1 MSPVKRTVTL
11 LLVASLGGFS
21 AVAFTACG
29 EDDVFGGDAD
39 ENVKV
44 SLTERDLSPGRVE
57 VTAGEI
63 EFVVRNNG
71 DRLHAFAVDTPDGTE
86 RTDSIKPGETERV
99 TVSLSD
105 GEYRMYDPRG
115 GYRSRGV
122 SGTVI
127 VASGGTDTVP
137 ERTVTERTEEETVE
151 APPAEDPAVTQTQ
164 TETETQVQPP
174 PPPPA
179 QTVTKEVPTEPP
191 PMTTPTSP

>member
-1 MSPVKRTVTL
+1 MSPVRRIVTL
-11 LLVASLGGFS
+11 LLVASLGGSS
-21 AVAFTACG
+21 AVAFSACG
-29 EDDVFGGDAD
+29 EDDVIGGDAD
-39 ENVKV
+39 ENVEV

-86 RTDSIKPGETERV
+86 RTDDIKPGETERV

-115 GYRSRGV
+115 GYRARGV
-122 SGTVI
+122 SGTV
-127 VASGGTDTVP
+127 VVGSGGTDTVT
-137 ERTVTERTEEETVE
+137 ERTVTEEETVE
-151 APPAEDPAVTQTQ
+151 APPVEDPTQ

-174 PPPPA
+174 PPPPPPPA
-179 QTVTKEVPTEPP
+179 PTVTKEVPTEPP

>member
-1 MSPVKRTVTL
+1 MSPLKRIVTL
-11 LLVASLGGFS
+11 LLVASLGGSS

-29 EDDVFGGDAD
+29 EDDVLGGNAD
-39 ENVKV
+39 ENVEV

-86 RTDSIKPGETERV
+86 RTDDIKPGETARV

-122 SGTVI
+122 SGTVV
-127 VASGGTDTVP
+127 VASGGTDTVT
-137 ERTVTERTEEETVE
+137 ERTVTEEETVE
-151 APPAEDPAVTQTQ
+151 APPAEDPTDTQ

-174 PPPPA
+174 PPPPPPPA
-179 QTVTKEVPTEPP
+179 ETVTKEVPTEPP

>member
-1 MSPVKRTVTL
+1 MSPLKRIVTL
-11 LLVASLGGFS
+11 LLVASLGGSS

-29 EDDVFGGDAD
+29 EDDVLGGDAN
-39 ENVKV
+39 ENVEV

-86 RTDSIKPGETERV
+86 RTDDIEPGETARV
-99 TVSLSD
+99 TVSLPD

-115 GYRSRGV
+115 GYRARGV
-122 SGTVI
+122 SGTVV
-127 VASGGTDTVP
+127 VASGGTDTVT
-137 ERTVTERTEEETVE
+137 ERTVTEEETVE
-151 APPAEDPAVTQTQ
+151 APPAEDPTDTQTQ

-174 PPPPA
+174 PPPPPPPA
-179 QTVTKEVPTEPP
+179 ETVTKEVPTEPP

>member
-1 MSPVKRTVTL
+1 MSPLKRIVTL
-11 LLVASLGGFS
+11 LLVASLGGSS

-29 EDDVFGGDAD
+29 DDDVLGGDAN
-39 ENVKV
+39 ENVEV

-86 RTDSIKPGETERV
+86 RTDDIEPGETARV
-99 TVSLSD
+99 TVSLPD
-105 GEYRMYDPRG
+105 GEYRIYDPRG
-115 GYRSRGV
+115 GYRARGV
-122 SGTVI
+122 SGTVV
-127 VASGGTDTVP
+127 VASGGTDTVT
-137 ERTVTERTEEETVE
+137 ERTVTEEETVE
-151 APPAEDPAVTQTQ
+151 APPAEDPTDTQTQ

-174 PPPPA
+174 PPPPPPPA
-179 QTVTKEVPTEPP
+179 ETVTKEVPTEPP